1 MFRFFSFAIVQC
13 EVQCR
18 CHCIHS
24 VLKPIRA
31 RFLPSTNFEKLQ
43 LFYGVFVQLCMHV
56 NSQLTDK
63 QCIIDM
69 HNFVTVL
76 SLGRLFDTNKS
87 LEKSLTTLSWLVTV
101 NVDELRRKHEKED
114 KGKIYRTFGYNA
126 IYASK

>member
-1 MFRFFSFAIVQC
+1 
-13 EVQCR
+13 
-18 CHCIHS
+18 
-24 VLKPIRA
+24 
-31 RFLPSTNFEKLQ
+31 
-43 LFYGVFVQLCMHV
+43 MHV

-126 IYASK
+126 IYASKWQANIARVFALSSDPIK